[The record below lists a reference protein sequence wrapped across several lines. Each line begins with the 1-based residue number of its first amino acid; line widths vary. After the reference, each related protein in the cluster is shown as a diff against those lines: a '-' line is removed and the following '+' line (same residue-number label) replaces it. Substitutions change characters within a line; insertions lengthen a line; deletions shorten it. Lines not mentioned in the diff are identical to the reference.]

1 MVAMDN
7 LEANERLD
15 SDSSVA
21 GATAW
26 RRAFIAVFAV
36 QLLIKLALAVH
47 LPLFGDEAFYWQES
61 RHLAWGY
68 SDLPGM
74 TAWLV
79 ALGTGLGGHSSLA
92 VRSVFLLLGAL
103 LPWLVVW
110 FARRH
115 FGARAGWQAGLL
127 AMGLPL
133 AGSLGLLALPDV
145 MLTVASMLALLALDA
160 ALRSNQWRHWLALSL
175 SLIMALASHY
185 RAGMLLL
192 AGLVFAVASSRG
204 RALWRNPRW
213 YVALALGALGALP
226 ALLYNLGH
234 QWVGLA
240 FQTLERNP
248 WSFHADALRQPL
260 EQAIAC
266 TPLLYL
272 LLLWAVLHSLRGMRR
287 GAPWDLV
294 ACIGTTFLLAYFLFG
309 LFADEL
315 RFRVHWPLA
324 GYLPVLAVVPVLARR
339 LWQAGRARLAA
350 RAALCLAWV
359 LLALGQVLVL
369 GYLAALT
376 QPPRDAPWLRQHAL
390 ADTFDGWRQSSSQL
404 AQLLDQPGHDHD
416 TVVAD
421 NFRLAAQLDF
431 GLAGSRPVYS
441 LGSPLN
447 RKHGRAR
454 QLRDWQLDEDA
465 LFARHAGQPVL
476 LAVEETALREHLRP
490 AWLRNLCS
498 RFAAI
503 VPLERV
509 DISQHKRIAFYYAR
523 LRHKPLPAN
532 GSPDAC
538 IIWKRAYAAYR
549 SGLGSL

>member
-15 SDSSVA
+15 SGPSVA
-21 GATAW
+21 GATLW
-26 RRAFIAVFAV
+26 RRAFIAVFTV

-79 ALGTGLGGHSSLA
+79 ALGTGLGGHSTLA

-103 LPWLVVW
+103 LPWMVVS

-133 AGSLGLLALPDV
+133 AGSLGVLALPDV
-145 MLTVASMLALLALDA
+145 MLTVASMMALLALDV
-160 ALRSNQWRHWLALSL
+160 ALASNKWRYWLALSM
-175 SLIMALASHY
+175 SLILALASHY

-192 AGLVFAVASSRG
+192 AGLVFAIATPRG

-213 YVALALGALGALP
+213 YAALALGALGVLP
-226 ALLYNLGH
+226 ALLYNIGH
-234 QWVGLA
+234 QWAGLA
-240 FQTLERNP
+240 FQALERNP
-248 WSFHADALRQPL
+248 WEFHADALRQPL
-260 EQAIAC
+260 EQAAAC

-272 LLLWAVLHSLRGMRR
+272 LILWAVLHSLARLRR

-294 ACIGTTFLLAYFLFG
+294 ACIGSTFLLAYFLFG

-324 GYLPVLAVVPVLARR
+324 GYLPILAVVPALARR

-376 QPPRDAPWLRQHAL
+376 QAPRDAPWLRQHAL
-390 ADTFDGWRQSSSQL
+390 ADTFDGWNQASRQL
-404 AQLLDQPGHDHD
+404 ARLLDRRGHDHV
-416 TVVAD
+416 TLVAD
-421 NFRLAAQLDF
+421 NFRLAAELDF
-431 GLAGSRPVYS
+431 GLGGSRAVYS
-441 LGSPLN
+441 LDSPLN
-447 RKHGRAR
+447 SKHGRAR
-454 QLRDWQLDEDA
+454 QLRDWRRDEEA

-490 AWLRNLCS
+490 AWLRDLCS
-498 RFAAI
+498 RFADI

-509 DISQHKRIAFYYAR
+509 DISTHKRIAFYRAR
-523 LRHKPLPAN
+523 LRSSSWQAGDQQHE
-532 GSPDAC
+532 C
-538 IIWKRAYAAYR
+538 IIWQRAYAAYL
-549 SGLGSL
+549 SGSGN